1 MATTPDPG
9 FYETPR
15 GERSLERLKTVQ
27 PTDAVTA
34 ARARVPAFVDVRKTE
49 YLVLRSV
56 HFTQEQALKMIGV
69 EQAAFEYWVN
79 SDEDFKDWAVGKSFY
94 ELNHKVG
101 EEILRSRFMQNV
113 FLQLNIDQSLL
124 WKRMSDPEGMTELER
139 KEAFESSK
147 RYSAPNIATMLKLL
161 EPEHKDDD
169 RPATVIMQIN
179 VDGQAVVTYEG
190 KRAAARDLLNQWT
203 QSQEDIEGEYE
214 VIENDLS

>member
-27 PTDAVTA
+27 PNDAVTA

-56 HFTQEQALKMIGV
+56 HFTQEQALQMLGIEK
-69 EQAAFEYWVN
+69 AAFEYWVS
-79 SDEDFKDWAVGKSFY
+79 SDEDFKDWAVGKSFHD
-94 ELNHKVG
+94 LNHKVG

-124 WKRMSDPEGMTELER
+124 WKRMSDAAGMSELER
-139 KEAFESSK
+139 REAFEASK

-161 EPEHKDDD
+161 EPEHADDD
-169 RPATVIMQIN
+169 RPASVVMQIN
-179 VDGQAVVTYEG
+179 IDGKAVVTYEG
-190 KRAAARDLLNQWT
+190 RRAAARNLLDQWT
-203 QSQEDIEGEYE
+203 QTQDDIEGEYE
-214 VIENDLS
+214 VVE